1 MTTILRWKD
10 FAAGEAFF
18 VARSWRKPGDAI
30 RPHTHDFSE
39 VLWIDTGTG
48 EQSSPSGTKPLQ
60 TGDIIFIRPSDI
72 HALTS
77 TTTMQFTN
85 IAFPRDTYNWLCQ
98 RYATP
103 WTTAP
108 VPEIR
113 RLEPAQLRRLNR
125 AAEELCNA
133 PRTRLVIERF
143 LLNLLHML
151 ARQPLPALPADS
163 PEWFQRACAEIH
175 KPEHFRSGASAFT
188 KLAGRSAEHVA
199 RVTRALLRQTPSAVV
214 NRVRMQFAARQLTM
228 TDAKIMDIALDCG
241 LTNLSHFYRLFQRQF
256 GITPQAYRQQQRSLA

>member
-1 MTTILRWKD
+1 MVTILHWKD

-18 VARSWRKPGDAI
+18 VARAWRKPSDAI
-30 RPHTHDFSE
+30 RLHTHDFSE
-39 VLWIDTGTG
+39 VLWIDAGTG
-48 EQSSPSGTKPLQ
+48 MQSSPAGAKPLQ

-77 TTTMQFTN
+77 ATTMQFTN
-85 IAFPRDTYNWLCQ
+85 IAFPRDTYNWLRQ
-98 RYATP
+98 RYTTP

-108 VPEIR
+108 APEVH
-113 RLEPAQLRRLNR
+113 RLEPGQLRRLNR
-125 AAEELCNA
+125 AADELCNT

-151 ARQPLPALPADS
+151 ARQPAPALPADS
-163 PEWFQRACAEIH
+163 PEWFQHACTEINQ
-175 KPEHFRSGASAFT
+175 PEHFRSGAPGFT

-214 NRVRMQFAARQLTM
+214 NRVRMQYAARRLTM

-256 GITPQAYRQQQRSLA
+256 GTTPQTYRQQQRDLA